1 MIAMKVLYLYN
12 KCNTMNKL
20 RTKIVPVRLNEDEE
34 KNLKEK
40 AEKLGLKLSTYLR
53 FKALD
58 NVK

>member
-1 MIAMKVLYLYN
+1 
-12 KCNTMNKL
+12 MNKL